1 MDNWKKAELVTTDGL
16 TLLTVFDGEEIVSVE
31 IMDTINVCEAQS
43 CAVALSFG
51 TLTEALDA
59 HQ

>member
-1 MDNWKKAELVTTDGL
+1 MDNWKNAEIVTTDGVVML
-16 TLLTVFDGEEIVSVE
+16 TIFDGEEVVSIE
-31 IMDTINVCEAQS
+31 LLDTMQACEAEA
-43 CAVALSFG
+43 CAVALGFG

>member
-31 IMDTINVCEAQS
+31 IMDTISVCEAQP
-43 CAVALSFG
+43 CAVALGFG

>member
-31 IMDTINVCEAQS
+31 IMDTISVCEAQR
-43 CAVALSFG
+43 CAVALGFG

>member
-31 IMDTINVCEAQS
+31 IMDTISVCEAQS
-43 CAVALSFG
+43 CAVTLGFG